1 MSHKYRILSQRE
13 EKQTNNPIQ
22 RFYLDTFEPGITEYS
37 NEPVQLSVDE
47 NASETSL
54 NTAEN
59 DEYSFNDWEEF
70 VGPNDNSNSSGMN
83 QFEDEQSINDDSINE
98 ESFVAEGETIDP
110 SQSIPDQRSIDEL
123 VIDLRQRRK
132 LFLSHKNT

>member
-47 NASETSL
+47 NPSETSL

-98 ESFVAEGETIDP
+98 ESFVAEGETIDS

-132 LFLSHKNT
+132 LFLSHKNA